1 MDVRA
6 DLTAACSTSDLLPFV
21 HDLAKYPAWM
31 RLAHRVES
39 LPDDPRGPAWSVELR
54 AQVGPLAR
62 SKRLRMVR
70 VSDDGAGHLVFER
83 HESDGR
89 RHSPWVLTVTLTD
102 DATRDA
108 TRDSTQDAASHASSP
123 SSHLVMHL
131 HYGGKLWTGGVL
143 ERILS
148 DEIERGR
155 DRLVELAS
163 GNAS

>member
-6 DLTAACSTSDLLPFV
+6 DLTAACATSDLLPWV
-21 HDLAKYPAWM
+21 EDLSRYPSWM
-31 RLAHRVES
+31 RLAHRVEPVP
-39 LPDDPRGPAWSVELR
+39 PDPLGPAWSVELR

-70 VSDDGAGHLVFER
+70 VTHDDDNAATAARRDGAHAIVFER

-89 RHSPWVLTVTLTD
+89 RHSPWVLTVSIAPGD
-102 DATRDA
+102 DAT
-108 TRDSTQDAASHASSP
+108 T
-123 SSHLVMHL
+123 SHLAMHL

-148 DEIERGR
+148 EEIERGR
-155 DRLVELAS
+155 DRLVELVS
-163 GNAS
+163 SDRSS

>member
-6 DLTAACSTSDLLPFV
+6 DLTAACSTSDLLPWV
-21 HDLAKYPAWM
+21 HDLAKYPSWM

-70 VSDDGAGHLVFER
+70 VTDDGAGHLVFER
-83 HESDGR
+83 RESDER

-102 DATRDA
+102 DVPRDA
-108 TRDSTQDAASHASSP
+108 VSSSA